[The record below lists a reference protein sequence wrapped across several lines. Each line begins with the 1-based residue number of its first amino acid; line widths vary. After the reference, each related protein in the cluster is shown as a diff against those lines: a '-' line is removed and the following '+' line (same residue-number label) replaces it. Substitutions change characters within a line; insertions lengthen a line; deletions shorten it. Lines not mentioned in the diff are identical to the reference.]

1 MGREREPDG
10 ELKAVELVNESTG
23 KEETFLIHDVVELE
37 GETYYVLQAEEDEER
52 VLILRREGESF
63 VTLDADE
70 HDRVIEQLEEI
81 EEEEDLED
89 EDGSD
94 RR

>member
-10 ELKAVELVNESTG
+10 ELKEVELVNESTG

-70 HDRVIEQLEEI
+70 HDRVIDQLEEM